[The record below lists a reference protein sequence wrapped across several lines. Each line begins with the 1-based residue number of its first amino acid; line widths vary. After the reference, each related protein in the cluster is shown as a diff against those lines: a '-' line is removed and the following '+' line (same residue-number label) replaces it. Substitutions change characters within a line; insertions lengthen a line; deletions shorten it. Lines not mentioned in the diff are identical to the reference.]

1 MGDRVL
7 IAWATCSRVVT
18 KSEWSGEIVESS
30 PRSSTND
37 VQLSERSSAM
47 LRQLCSDISMV
58 SVVAK
63 VMVFQVPVGG

>member
-7 IAWATCSRVVT
+7 IAWVTRSRVVM

-30 PRSSTND
+30 PRSSTNN

-47 LRQLCSDISMV
+47 LRQLCSDISTV
-58 SVVAK
+58 SVVAI
-63 VMVFQVPVGG
+63 VMVFQAPVGG